1 MKYELVKL
9 TVVVNQLKGNDCRK
23 CKQLMIMQMI
33 MRVIVKLIIIM
44 IAVILVIKTAIIKKL
59 MHK

>member
-9 TVVVNQLKGNDCRK
+9 IVVVNQLKSNDCRI